1 VQTIGPGYAL
11 DEAPFGWTSQG
22 TSSIGSGLRLGGH
35 WARARD
41 TSRVAVWNAK
51 VDFTRQLNRV
61 QQLKAGVELIFNDL
75 NMNFRSDDSVIVHL
89 ERSRQKWEQNP
100 MQGAAYVQNKLEFKG
115 MIANVGLRL
124 DYFDPR
130 GEWFVYSSFD
140 RAFTAK
146 NNKRRDELLQT
157 TSTEKQV
164 TLSPRLGV
172 SFPVTVNSKLYFNY
186 GHFRQVLDARNLYQ
200 FQLAWNGNIYR
211 LGDPNQPLQ
220 RTVAYEL
227 GYEQNLLDQYL
238 LRLSGFYRDTDNQSR
253 AVLFTS
259 IDRLVSYRLSE
270 PLNYSDV
277 RGFELT
283 LNKTRGRW
291 LRGFVNYT
299 FQQFKSGD
307 FGLGQSNESVVAQR
321 DYELTSTEHYQDRPV
336 SQPFGTLNL
345 EFVIPKDFGPKLAQ
359 DFRLDLLGTWRAGRH
374 YTWVGPGGGTIPG
387 LQNNVQMKD
396 FWSLDLRI
404 SKNVSTT
411 LGQAQFF
418 LDVNNVLN
426 LKFMYFHPDGP
437 YGGPFEGDRDYE
449 NYMTSL
455 HLPGD
460 TFPTD
465 VVPNPQY
472 INIPGSDRPG
482 DRRKDGVAF
491 VPIEKVATDA
501 NLPANGLPSG
511 ATFLESGRRV
521 LFYVE
526 STRRYM
532 EYRNGAWQTADRG
545 FVDQVLKDK
554 AYIDMPNETYRTFL
568 NPRSVV
574 FGMRISF

>member
-1 VQTIGPGYAL
+1 
-11 DEAPFGWTSQG
+11 
-22 TSSIGSGLRLGGH
+22 
-35 WARARD
+35 
-41 TSRVAVWNAK
+41 
-51 VDFTRQLNRV
+51 
-61 QQLKAGVELIFNDL
+61 
-75 NMNFRSDDSVIVHL
+75 MNFRSDDSVIVHL
-89 ERSRQKWEQNP
+89 QRSRQKWEQNP

-130 GEWFVYSSFD
+130 GEWYVYSAFD
-140 RAFTAK
+140 RSFTAK
-146 NNKRRDELLQT
+146 GNATRNEVLQT
-157 TSTEKQV
+157 TTTEKQV

-172 SFPVTVNSKLYFNY
+172 SFPITVNSKLYFNY
-186 GHFRQVLDARNLYQ
+186 GHFRQLLDARNLFQ

-227 GYEQNLLDQYL
+227 GYEQSLFDKYL
-238 LRLSGFYRDTDNQSR
+238 LRLSGFYRDNDNQPR
-253 AVLFTS
+253 GVQFTS
-259 IDRLVSYRLSE
+259 IDLLVDYSLSQ

-277 RGFELT
+277 RGFEIT

-299 FQQFKSGD
+299 FQQFKAGN
-307 FGLGQSNESVVAQR
+307 FGLGRQYESVVAQR
-321 DYELTSTEHYQDRPV
+321 DYELTSTDHYQFRPV

-345 EFVIPKDFGPKLAQ
+345 EFVIPKDFGPKIAQ
-359 DFRLDLLGTWRAGRH
+359 DFRLDLLGGWRAGQN
-374 YTWVGPGGGTIPG
+374 YTWVGPGGGVIPG

-396 FWSLDLRI
+396 FWSLDLRL
-404 SKNVSTT
+404 SKNVATT

-418 LDVNNVLN
+418 LDVNNILN
-426 LKFMYFHPDGP
+426 LKYMYFQPGNP
-437 YGGPFEGDRDYE
+437 YGGPFEGNLDYE
-449 NYMTSL
+449 NYMMSL
-455 HLPGD
+455 QLPESA
-460 TFPTD
+460 FPKDIVTT
-465 VVPNPQY
+465 PQY

-491 VPIEKVATDA
+491 VPIEKVATEA

-511 ATFLESGRRV
+511 ATFLEPGRRV
-521 LFYVE
+521 LFYVQA
-526 STRRYM
+526 TKRYM
-532 EYRNGAWQTADRG
+532 EFTGGSWKQADQG